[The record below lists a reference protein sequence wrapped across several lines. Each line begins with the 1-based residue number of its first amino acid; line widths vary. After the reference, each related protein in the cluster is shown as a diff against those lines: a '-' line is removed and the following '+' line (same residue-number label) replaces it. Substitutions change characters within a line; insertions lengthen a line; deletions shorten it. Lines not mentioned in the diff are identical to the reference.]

1 MAKITGALLDID
13 GTLVDSNEAH
23 ARAWVAALARGG
35 YHESVA
41 RILKLIGM
49 GGDKLLP
56 EVTGLDAES
65 PDGKRISQWRGE
77 IFKAEF
83 LPHLRAFPQTR
94 ALLQALRARGISLV
108 VASSAQDDELQTL
121 LRIAGAADLIQ
132 EQASGS
138 EVQESKPDPDIVQV
152 ALGKLGILPTAAI
165 MLGDTPYDIEA
176 ARKAGVRAV
185 ALRCGGWTE
194 ADLHGAAAVYADPA
208 DLLAHL
214 DDSPFAE

>member
-1 MAKITGALLDID
+1 MGKITGALLDVD

-41 RILKLIGM
+41 RIIKLIGM

-56 EVTGLDAES
+56 EVTGLDADS

-77 IFKAEF
+77 IFQAEY
-83 LPHLRAFPQTR
+83 LPHLHAFPQTR
-94 ALLQALRARGISLV
+94 ALLQALRARGIALA
-108 VASSAQDDELQTL
+108 VASSAQDDELQPL
-121 LRIAGAADLIQ
+121 LRIAGATDLIR

-138 EVQESKPDPDIVQV
+138 EVRESKPDPDIVQV
-152 ALGKLGILPTAAI
+152 ALEKLGCPAGAAI

-176 ARKAGVRAV
+176 ARKAGVRTV
-185 ALRCGGWTE
+185 ALRCGGWTTT
-194 ADLHGAAAVYADPA
+194 ALHGAAAVYADPA

-214 DDSPFAE
+214 DESPFAE

>member
-1 MAKITGALLDID
+1 MTQIRGALLDID
-13 GTLVDSNEAH
+13 GTLVDSNGAH

-35 YHESVA
+35 YHESVG
-41 RILKLIGM
+41 RMRKLIGM

-56 EVTGLDAES
+56 EVTGLEADS

-83 LPHLRAFPQTR
+83 LPQLHPFPQAR
-94 ALLQALRARGISLV
+94 ALLQALRARGIALV
-108 VASSAQDDELQTL
+108 VASSAQDDELEPL

-132 EQASGS
+132 AQASGS
-138 EVQESKPDPDIVQV
+138 EVKESKPDPDIVQV
-152 ALGKLGILPTAAI
+152 ALGKLGVAPSAAI
-165 MLGDTPYDIEA
+165 MLGDTPYDIA
-176 ARKAGVRAV
+176 AADKAGVRAV
-185 ALRCGGWTE
+185 GLRCGGWSA

-214 DDSPFAE
+214 DESPFAE